1 MSTDATAPH
10 CDFSPYAQLVAA
22 LLPRASGLT
31 IFDPNGGL
39 RWTSAE
45 ESLSD
50 RFAALVTS
58 SAITALTSQEPGE
71 RVLLG
76 RDEPAYL
83 FWLRDDNG
91 GVLAVAALTLRGP
104 ETDSRTYAYAHAM
117 LRPVL
122 ETLRRE
128 LVLRARLARVPAPM
142 PAVESDDTDLQVLLS
157 TAETENCEVADDG
170 LQQLL
175 QKVTHHLSCEFV
187 ALVVPE
193 RNLVHVEKA
202 EGRAVDTSVLAKL
215 HRHLLSL
222 AQLGKDAVLLNEAN
236 SLPGFALPY
245 RVLAA
250 TLRHPGGRVAG
261 VLALFRARAGKPFR
275 ARDGLLADLLA
286 RRAAGIIDSSYDA
299 LSGVL
304 TRKTFEQRARV
315 LLSKSADS
323 RLAKWSCLYID
334 ADRMHVINDNYG
346 MPLGDR
352 LIAKLGELIRSRMVP
367 GSLAARMS
375 GDRFAI
381 LLPTNDE
388 DASHFAEALRAGV
401 EKLTMMHLGGA
412 TTHLGG
418 AADSSFQASI
428 SIGVAAVTDPR
439 ADLAHSLAVTETAC
453 KAAKDRGRNRVELYQ
468 ASDLSIMRRYEDINI
483 APSLRA
489 ALVEGRTR
497 LHAQLI
503 APLPGNGAAKP
514 HYELLLRMIDDSGA
528 SVGPARF
535 LSAAIRYQ
543 LMPEIDRWVIQETLR
558 QLQPHKALLADVP
571 VVFTV
576 NISGQSLGDDGFAEF
591 VITSIRDSGINP
603 KVLCF
608 ELTESAAVANLARA
622 EVMMKRLRE
631 LGCTIA
637 LDDFGTG
644 LSSLQYL
651 RALPIDMLKIDGSF
665 VRDVLKDPRAESMV
679 QAMAQLAR
687 SMNLITVAEYV
698 ETEEIRLRV
707 ARLGVD
713 YGQGF
718 AIAKPAP
725 LAEALSMLPTY
736 VLMARA
742 GAGGSEE
749 IVLSAEDDT
758 IASEFAA
765 LRRELNVAH
774 VMSAEET
781 PEQIALRMERIL
793 AGYDHGDS
801 ALYQQKE
808 AG

>member
-1 MSTDATAPH
+1 MSKEATTA
-10 CDFSPYAQLVAA
+10 CDFAPYAQLVAA

-31 IFDPNGGL
+31 IFEPGGEM

-45 ESLSD
+45 ESISHQ
-50 RFAALVTS
+50 FPALVAASAVAARTS
-58 SAITALTSQEPGE
+58 SEPGE

-83 FWLRDDNG
+83 FWLRDDG
-91 GVLAVAALTLRGP
+91 GNVIAIAALTWRGA
-104 ETDSRTYAYAHAM
+104 ETDSRTFSYAAAM

-128 LVLRARLARVPAPM
+128 LALRAQLAGKPAAPVQ
-142 PAVESDDTDLQVLLS
+142 AESDNTDLQVLLS
-157 TAETENCEVADDG
+157 TAETEHCEVADDG

-175 QKVTHHLSCEFV
+175 QKVTLHLRCEFV
-187 ALVVPE
+187 AMVVPE

-202 EGRAVDTSVLAKL
+202 EGREVDTSVLARL

-222 AQLGKDAVLLNEAN
+222 AQLGKDAVLLNEHD
-236 SLPGFALPY
+236 SLPGFELPY
-245 RVLAA
+245 RVLAS
-250 TLRHPGGRVAG
+250 TLRGPAGRVSG
-261 VLALFRARAGKPFR
+261 VLALFRARDGAPFR
-275 ARDGLLADLLA
+275 PRDGLLADLLA

-304 TRKTFEQRARV
+304 TRKAFEQRARV
-315 LLSKSADS
+315 LLNKHGDG
-323 RLAKWSCLYID
+323 RRPKWSCLYID
-334 ADRMHVINDNYG
+334 ADRMHVVNDNFG

-352 LIAKLGELIRSRMVP
+352 LIAKLGELIRSRLVP
-367 GSLAARMS
+367 GALAARMS

-401 EKLTMMHLGGA
+401 EKLTVMHLGGA
-412 TTHLGG
+412 TAHLGG

-428 SIGVAAVTDPR
+428 SIGVAAVTNPR
-439 ADLAHSLAVTETAC
+439 EDLAHALAVTETAC

-483 APSLRA
+483 APTLRA

-497 LHAQLI
+497 LDAQLI
-503 APLPGNGAAKP
+503 APLPGNGATKP
-514 HYELLLRMIDDSGA
+514 HYELLLRMIDDSGNA
-528 SVGPARF
+528 VGPARF

-543 LMPEIDRWVIQETLR
+543 LMPEIDRWVVQETLR
-558 QLQPHKALLADVP
+558 QLQPHSQLLADVP

-576 NISGQSLGDDGFAEF
+576 NLSGQSLGDDEFAEF
-591 VITSIRDSGINP
+591 VITQIRASGINP
-603 KVLCF
+603 RVLCF
-608 ELTESAAVANLARA
+608 ELTESAAIANMARA

-631 LGCTIA
+631 LGCSIA

-644 LSSLQYL
+644 LSSLAYL

-687 SMNLITVAEYV
+687 SMNLTTVAEYV

-718 AIAKPAP
+718 AISKPAP
-725 LAEALSMLPTY
+725 LSEAIAMLPTY
-736 VLMARA
+736 ALMARA
-742 GAGGSEE
+742 GVDGGEE
-749 IVLSAEDDT
+749 IVLGSDDDT
-758 IASEFAA
+758 IAAEFHEE
-765 LRRELNVAH
+765 LRREI
-774 VMSAEET
+774 SSSFTTEET
-781 PEQIALRMERIL
+781 PEDIALRMERIL
-793 AGYDHGDS
+793 AGYDHGDA
-801 ALYQQKE
+801 ALYQHK
-808 AG
+808 AAS